1 MTLTYRR
8 FIRIASASS
17 SGEDPSFVSSSPLAA
32 TRQPRDERG
41 RARRPP
47 ARVETRGATRG
58 GAIHDAA
65 CMGVTHAR
73 ASPRPLSDSVLL
85 SPDRGTNTILP
96 NIDTTTRARSRY
108 YTTNK
113 TGRLLE
119 EPAPVTLPVRRLG
132 DSRRRRFFSRARRR
146 KHRRR
151 RSANRLDVPRAF
163 RERLRF
169 QARKL

>member
-73 ASPRPLSDSVLL
+73 GITPSPF
-85 SPDRGTNTILP
+85 
-96 NIDTTTRARSRY
+96 
-108 YTTNK
+108 
-113 TGRLLE
+113 
-119 EPAPVTLPVRRLG
+119 
-132 DSRRRRFFSRARRR
+132 RFFITFARPWYEY
-146 KHRRR
+146 H
-151 RSANRLDVPRAF
+151 PT
-163 RERLRF
+163 
-169 QARKL
+169 